1 MNIADVILILFI
13 GFGLIIGLLRKWWR
27 LLIGLVVFSIVIC
40 AYLYLGPV
48 DYFSNFIRYDL
59 LNWLVENNIMQPI
72 VINLEE
78 QFGVTLRI
86 ETVQEA
92 FLLLQNFDIDPKT
105 IVATADVFCKMI
117 AIIIGL
123 PVIILASLIISTVL
137 YWLILRWIMPKIL
150 RKGIIPMLFGGV
162 LGAVGYG
169 IIGLIII
176 CSVYS
181 PVYGLENNIIN
192 PLLDSNS
199 ELYKAVVN
207 LFGSGSLDNVTSMLN
222 TVSGY
227 IKNLNPIADSSFLC
241 KPLINLL
248 DSMGLDPFYIISTT
262 SNDGEKMSFIETFDN
277 FLKDV
282 SNAVIE
288 KSGSVAGA

>member
-59 LNWLVENNIMQPI
+59 LNWLVENNFMQPI

-123 PVIILASLIISTVL
+123 PVIILASFIISTVL

-181 PVYGLENNIIN
+181 PVYGLEKNIIN

>member
-59 LNWLVENNIMQPI
+59 LNWLVENNFMQPI

-123 PVIILASLIISTVL
+123 PVIILASFIISTVL

-150 RKGIIPMLFGGV
+150 RKGIIPVLFGGV

>member
-27 LLIGLVVFSIVIC
+27 LLIGLVVFSIIIC

-123 PVIILASLIISTVL
+123 PVIILASFIISTVL